1 MMQQLGVLNV
11 AAASAAA
18 SSLRKKVTIQL
29 SLLWQLRY

>member
-11 AAASAAA
+11 AAA